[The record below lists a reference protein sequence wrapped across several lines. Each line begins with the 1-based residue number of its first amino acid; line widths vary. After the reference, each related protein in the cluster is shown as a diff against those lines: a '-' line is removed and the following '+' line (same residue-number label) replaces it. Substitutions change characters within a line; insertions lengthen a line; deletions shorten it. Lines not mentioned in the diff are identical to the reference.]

1 MENPVAE
8 LLVSQA
14 ETISRLF
21 GGLSTP
27 TRLRIL
33 GWTSHRSLTVKELVM
48 LLQMTQ
54 PHICRQ
60 LQLLCE
66 LNLLIRTSASNGGRA
81 DSYRANPALVLMAT
95 DLARLSIDQRP
106 DS

>member
-1 MENPVAE
+1 VDTSVADILVSNAEPVA
-8 LLVSQA
+8 
-14 ETISRLF
+14 RLF

-33 GWTSHRSLTVKELVM
+33 GLTIGRPLTVKELVI
-48 LLQMTQ
+48 LLRMTQ

-66 LNLLIRTSASNGGRA
+66 LNLLIRASAGAGGRA
-81 DSYRANPALVLMAT
+81 DCYRANEPLVQMAA
-95 DLARLSIDQRP
+95 DMARHSFNTNS

>member
-1 MENPVAE
+1 METPATDV
-8 LLVSQA
+8 LVSRA
-14 ETISRLF
+14 EPVSRLF

-33 GWTSHRSLTVKELVM
+33 GLTIGRPLTVKELVI
-48 LLQMTQ
+48 LLRMTQ

-66 LNLLIRTSASNGGRA
+66 LNLLIRASASAGGRA
-81 DSYRANPALVLMAT
+81 DSYRANEPLVLMAV
-95 DLARLSIDQRP
+95 DLARISLEAAAES
-106 DS
+106 

>member
-1 MENPVAE
+1 MEPAVAE
-8 LLVSQA
+8 LLVSRA
-14 ETISRLF
+14 EPISRLI

-33 GWTSHRSLTVKELVM
+33 GLTISRSLTVKELV
-48 LLQMTQ
+48 LLLRMTQ

-66 LNLLIRTSASNGGRA
+66 LNLLVRASASAGGRA
-81 DSYRANPALVLMAT
+81 DSYRANASLVLLVA
-95 DLARLSIDQRP
+95 DLARISIDQES